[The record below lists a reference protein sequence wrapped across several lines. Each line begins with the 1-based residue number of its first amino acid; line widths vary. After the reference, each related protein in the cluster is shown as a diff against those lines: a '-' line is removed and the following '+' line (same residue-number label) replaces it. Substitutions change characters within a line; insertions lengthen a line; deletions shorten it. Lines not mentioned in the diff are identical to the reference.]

1 MIRISLF
8 CLFALIFAGC
18 AAKPQ
23 ASEPY
28 IIYKEKY
35 VPVRCN
41 AEMPVKP
48 KDDGTFETDKQIAI
62 YYRDCEKKLKQCL
75 GIKE

>member
-28 IIYKEKY
+28 NIYKENY

-41 AEMPVKP
+41 AARPVKP
-48 KDDGTFETDKQIAI
+48 KHDGTFETDKRIAI